1 MRASVCGLLRAR
13 LDLAVAVA
21 WAVVVFLAVAV
32 AGWPTPCLAQADR
45 PSWAEFLGPMR
56 NGVSAEKGLYLDWGQ
71 APPKQ
76 LWKRAVGGGYS
87 SVVVDGPTLYLLVNR
102 QDRDGLLALNAAD
115 GAEKFFVDLAP
126 VYIDR
131 QRQGPG
137 PRATPTLHNGKL
149 YCQLPRGELLCL
161 AAADGKII
169 WQKDIFVEAGS
180 TNPIKEFYYWG
191 VSGSPLIED
200 GKVIVQPGGNK
211 NNSVIALDAAT
222 GRLVWKGGS
231 GPISY
236 GSPIA
241 IDAAGQRQIVA
252 TTGTSL
258 IGLDPKSGQQL
269 WSYAIGNPM
278 FNTNCVNPVHVGDG
292 KIFYA
297 SAYGAGTA
305 LVQITRADNG
315 QLRVKEL
322 WRNKLL
328 QNLFVTSVVHEGHIY
343 GSHGDIG
350 AVMFKCLDLAT
361 GQEKWVDRKI
371 GRCMML
377 AVEGHLLILSE
388 RGSLR
393 SLRMNPEKSETRGLI
408 PDALAGRCWAAPA
421 LCEGRL
427 YVRDEQDLV
436 CLDLRK

>member
-1 MRASVCGLLRAR
+1 MRWVLGVVLGWAVSAWP
-13 LDLAVAVA
+13 AVAQ
-21 WAVVVFLAVAV
+21 
-32 AGWPTPCLAQADR
+32 PQADR
-45 PSWAEFLGPMR
+45 PTWAEFLGPMR
-56 NGVSAEKGLYLDWGQ
+56 NGVSTEKGLYLDWGEV
-71 APPKQ
+71 PPKQ

-87 SVVVDGPTLYLLVNR
+87 SVVVDGPTLYLMVSRN
-102 QDRDGLLALNAAD
+102 DRDGLLALNAAD
-115 GAEKFFVDLAP
+115 GSEKYFVDLAP

-137 PRATPTLHNGKL
+137 PRATPTLRDGKL
-149 YCQLPRGELLCL
+149 YCQLPRGELFCL
-161 AAADGKII
+161 AAADGKRL
-169 WQKDIFVEAGS
+169 WSKDIFTEAGS

-191 VSGSPLIED
+191 VSGSPLVED
-200 GKVIVQPGGNK
+200 GQVIVQPGGNQ

-222 GRLVWKGGS
+222 GRLIWKGGN

-241 IDAAGQRQIVA
+241 IDAAGRRQIVA
-252 TTGTSL
+252 TTGTAL
-258 IGLDPKSGQQL
+258 IGLDPKTGQQL
-269 WSYAIGNPM
+269 WSYAIGNAM
-278 FNTNCVNPVHVGDG
+278 FNTNCVNPVHIGDG
-292 KIFYA
+292 KIFYS

-305 LVQITRADNG
+305 LVQIVNAGKG
-315 QLRVKEL
+315 QLQVKEL

-328 QNLFVTSVVHEGHIY
+328 QNLFVTSIVHEGHIY

-361 GQEKWVDRKI
+361 GQEKWTDRRI

-393 SLRMNPEKSETRGLI
+393 SLRMNPQKSDTRGLM
-408 PDALAGRCWAAPA
+408 PNVLAGRCWAAPA
-421 LCEGRL
+421 LCDGRL
-427 YVRDEQDLV
+427 YIRDESDLV